1 MEKFME
7 LKNAVKIIENEFCEN
22 LNSHVFLLET
32 NNYDKCLQDV
42 KNLIKKIINADEI
55 TSSQIDDENYIE
67 LIIIRSEGKE
77 ILKDQIEFLQER
89 LKTKPI
95 LSNYLFYIIIG
106 ANLMNDTSSNKLL
119 KTIEEPS
126 ENNIGFLLTSN
137 IDSLLPTIK
146 SRCEIL
152 SEIYENEVL
161 EPNNNDEVKEIA
173 EKLIKE
179 IEKKDLVE
187 FNKLKSDNKIIKDN
201 GKLVA
206 NYIKDYYNTACNVSS
221 GENLSEDLINLIRNN
236 NAYNT
241 LIKKAKYLNKTLNKL
256 TLNMNSDLLLEMI
269 FIELKEVK

>member
-1 MEKFME
+1 ME

-206 NYIKDYYNTACNVSS
+206 NCIKDYYNTACNVSS